1 MKKLLLL
8 IAFLAFAN
16 VNAQILDP
24 AKWST
29 KLEKKSE
36 TNYILTFNV
45 IIENDWHL
53 YSQFTPDGG
62 PLPLEITFKNQKGN
76 FNLVGKAK
84 ESKTRTAFNDI
95 FEVNETLKVRI

>member
-53 YSQFTPDGG
+53 Y
-62 PLPLEITFKNQKGN
+62 
-76 FNLVGKAK
+76 
-84 ESKTRTAFNDI
+84 
-95 FEVNETLKVRI
+95 